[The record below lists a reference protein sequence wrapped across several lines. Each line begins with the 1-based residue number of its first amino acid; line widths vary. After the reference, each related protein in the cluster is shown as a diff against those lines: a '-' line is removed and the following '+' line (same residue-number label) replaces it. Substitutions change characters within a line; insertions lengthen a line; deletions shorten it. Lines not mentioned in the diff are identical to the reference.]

1 MAKIWRRKKGKKYIG
16 SYIVLVRGKRV
27 NLKTDDAELA
37 RDRAKAALAGKW
49 PEKKKTA
56 RDPVEEEAA
65 AKVAAASLHVEAAP
79 EPVEDSP
86 EDGPRIWR
94 RRFRAF
100 APESVADSPEDGPA
114 GKPAPQST
122 SAAEPVGSPM
132 DEAAAVAAA
141 AAAGAGE
148 EPPPDAIDAE
158 EAAKRA
164 EWRAKMEAIFGGGMG
179 GGSIGGGIA
188 AGTIFANGLLFG
200 YLGKKSKPRRYLVF
214 DPQKTEFLIQ
224 GLGCAWDEQ
233 LRRWGVGLGEME
245 PWKAILACTIG
256 ISGAM
261 AFSLTKER
269 PDDWPEDDKEEAE
282 DSEIPS
288 GPQIVK

>member
-1 MAKIWRRKKGKKYIG
+1 MAKIWRRKKNKKYIG
-16 SYIVLVRGKRV
+16 SYYVLVRGKPV
-27 NLKTDDAELA
+27 NLKSADAEVA
-37 RDRAKAALAGKW
+37 RDRARAALAGKW
-49 PEKKKTA
+49 PEGKKTRA
-56 RDPVEEEAA
+56 LEDEEAA
-65 AKVAAASLHVEAAP
+65 SVAAASLHVEA
-79 EPVEDSP
+79 D
-86 EDGPRIWR
+86 
-94 RRFRAF
+94 
-100 APESVADSPEDGPA
+100 
-114 GKPAPQST
+114 PAPGIPAQPAESSPGET
-122 SAAEPVGSPM
+122 ETPSAAHSSDT

-148 EPPPDAIDAE
+148 EPPSDAVDAE

-179 GGSIGGGIA
+179 GGSLGGGIA

-200 YLGKKSKPRRYLVF
+200 YAGKKMKPRKYLVF
-214 DPQKTEFLIQ
+214 DPQKTEFLIR

-245 PWKAILACTIG
+245 PWKAILACTLG

-269 PDDWPEDDKEEAE
+269 PADWPEDDKEEAE
-282 DSEIPS
+282 DSDIPS